1 MCSILPPILAQ
12 AREWIKLALG
22 PGGMAVDAT
31 IGNGHDT
38 AFLAER
44 VGPAGRV
51 VGFDVQ
57 ASALAETARRLRQ
70 AGLEARVELV
80 RRGHE
85 EMAAWFAEFAP
96 LVRPRAVMFNLGY
109 QPGADRSMITRPETT
124 VAALGAALDRIAPGG
139 MITVVVYPG
148 HEGGQAEAEAV
159 LAWARTV
166 PSHRASVATYQFL
179 NPSRPAPFLVAIAPG

>member
-12 AREWIKLALG
+12 AREWIKLVLE
-22 PGGMAVDAT
+22 PGDMAVDAT

-70 AGLEARVELV
+70 AGLEDRVELV

-96 LVRPRAVMFNLGY
+96 RARPRAVMFNLGY
-109 QPGADRSMITRPETT
+109 QPGADRSVITRPETT
-124 VAALGAALDRIAPGG
+124 VAALNAALQWTAPGG
-139 MITVVVYPG
+139 VITVVVYPG
-148 HEGGQAEAEAV
+148 HEGGQAEADAV
-159 LAWARTV
+159 LEWARIV
-166 PSHRASVATYQFL
+166 PGHRAAVATYRFL
-179 NPSRPAPFLVAIAPG
+179 NPRRPAPLLVAAAPS